1 MVVAAGGV
9 QHLNAIRVQTAT
21 GMSQVTQQVTHTASA
36 NAASAEAL
44 AGITGIVLGIVALSV
59 PAYGAVLTLIGL
71 LVLGAALAM
80 NGATLTGRVARLF
93 SR

>member
-1 MVVAAGGV
+1 MVVAAGGM
-9 QHLNAIRVQTAT
+9 QRLNAIRMQTAT
-21 GMSQVTQQVTHTASA
+21 GMSQVTQQVTHAASA